1 MKTLRIITYV
11 ILFSVGGI
19 VLWYFGHHHSEE
31 EIIKDEPKNLSDANP
46 QIILN
51 DNPSK
56 SSSTVGFTKE
66 EPQKAGKENSEERH
80 TDPNDGPSSI
90 ELGKETPLSDEEA
103 AAFEGF
109 LIAESE
115 YIVEQEVFKKA
126 LISGDTDTIEAATA
140 SLRNARLKRNE
151 ALRNLADTSEEAS
164 KLLAEIEVQEAEIK
178 KEAARII
185 AEIESEESK
194 PKPKSKHVPELGFD
208 KEEFRELFNA
218 LPLKEQRILLERF
231 PSLKHLLQED

>member
-19 VLWYFGHHHSEE
+19 ILWYFGHHHPEE
-31 EIIKDEPKNLSDANP
+31 EIIKNDLKSVSDVRP

-51 DNPSK
+51 DTPSE
-56 SSSTVGFTKE
+56 SSSTVGTTTKV
-66 EPQKAGKENSEERH
+66 PQEAGKENSEERH
-80 TDPNDGPSSI
+80 TDPNDGTSSI

-115 YIVEQEVFKKA
+115 YIAEQEVFKEA
-126 LISGDTDTIEAATA
+126 LISGDTDTLEAATA
-140 SLRNARLKRNE
+140 SLRKARLNRNE

-164 KLLAEIEVQEAEIK
+164 KLLAEIEVQEAEVK

-185 AEIESEESK
+185 AEIESEEFE
-194 PKPKSKHVPELGFD
+194 PKSKHVPELGFD